1 MPGQA
6 GHDTRKVVF
15 TNPKPSTERGKANDH
30 LPRNAPLADRPERN
44 GLSPL
49 DPAMAGVRLRARSR
63 IASGRSRSAPSPPL
77 PRFAGEGEGVAKEGE
92 EGLRSAPRGAF
103 LSRQARP

>member
-1 MPGQA
+1 MTICRAMRPLRIG
-6 GHDTRKVVF
+6 
-15 TNPKPSTERGKANDH
+15 RG
-30 LPRNAPLADRPERN
+30 RN

-49 DPAMAGVRLRARSR
+49 DPAMAGVRLHALR
-63 IASGRSRSAPSPPL
+63 IASGRSGPPLPLPL

-103 LSRQARP
+103 LSRHARLDRASTALGGAPGGTPWMPGQARP